1 LRASSLSNAKI
12 IDLLNRYF
20 VPVTVD
26 GVFVQFNASVP
37 AEEKKAYQ
45 AVFQNLNQ
53 LNKENRTAGIPTVS
67 VGVVHAYL
75 LAPDGKPMD
84 SLHVAEAKPD
94 QLAKMLQRA
103 IDTLKTPSGKPLVQP
118 CRQSVPPKADADS
131 LTLHLTARYLGPRTQ
146 PGTRKEVEGDYVP
159 LKPALGQERSGQ
171 WDALPAEDWIVLKKA
186 EWTKL
191 LPAGKV
197 GIGTSW
203 EWDKEVAAQFLVR
216 FYPTTENNDL
226 SKNRIEQQKLKAT
239 VVSLRDGKV
248 RARIDG
254 ELKMKHTFYTDR
266 EDKNFVEARLVGY
279 LDFEADPQRILT
291 LRLVTD
297 RATYGGETKR
307 FGAALRS
314 VPEALKG

>member
-1 LRASSLSNAKI
+1 MRASSLSNAKI

-45 AVFQNLNQ
+45 AVFQKLNQ
-53 LNKENRTAGIPTVS
+53 LNKDNRAAGIPTLS
-67 VGVVHAYL
+67 VGVVHAYI
-75 LAPDGKPMD
+75 LAPDGRPMD

-94 QLAKMLQRA
+94 QLAKMLQHA
-103 IDTLKTPSGKPLVQP
+103 VAALKTPAGKPLVQP
-118 CRQSVPPKADADS
+118 CRQSAPPKADTDS
-131 LTLHLTARYLGPRTQ
+131 LTMHLTARYLAPRSQ
-146 PGTRKEVEGDYVP
+146 PGTRKDVEGEFVP

-197 GIGTSW
+197 DIGSV
-203 EWDKEVAAQFLVR
+203 WDLDKDTAAQFLVR

-226 SKNRIEQQKLKAT
+226 SKNRIDQQTLKAT
-239 VVSLRDGKV
+239 VVSLPDGKV
-248 RARIDG
+248 RARIEG

-266 EDKNFVEARLVGY
+266 EDKNVVEARFIGY

-297 RATYGGETKR
+297 RAMYGGETKR
-307 FGAALRS
+307 FGAALKS
-314 VPEALKG
+314 VPEPTK